1 MPLASIGSGH
11 LCKVWEIK
19 TLGKSRDAEARKLL
33 EDVAKQ
39 VQPIMMKRKWTVKVL
54 SEFCPRNPSLLGL
67 NVGGGAEIK
76 IRLRKPNREM
86 EFYPYESLLGTML
99 HELTHNEHGPHDA
112 KFYKLLDEITN
123 ECEELMAKGI
133 SGTGQGFDAPGRRL
147 GGFSHNPSLSSLRQ
161 KALAAAEKRARL
173 GTLVPSGPNRI
184 GGNKEMMKL
193 LTPSQAAAMAAEMRL
208 RDDIWCAAPVTSGA
222 DGVQKASERE
232 SSFDGSSSSTA
243 VIESQTSANEGRKRK
258 DIFHGSSMSAT
269 RSENQTSENE
279 RDSMWECDIC
289 TLHNPP
295 MALVCGACGSEK
307 SREKLQM
314 WSCKTCT
321 LENPV
326 NIDRCSACD
335 QWRYSYGPPV
345 SVSAPNVGT

>member
-173 GTLVPSGPNRI
+173 GTLVPSGPNHI

-222 DGVQKASERE
+222 DGVKKASERE

-279 RDSMWECDIC
+279 RDSMWECGIC

-295 MALVCGACGSEK
+295 MALVCGACGSGK

-335 QWRYSYGPPV
+335 QWRYSYSPPV